1 WWRWRCRERYSSLAM
16 VRSELRC
23 CVLALGDHRAGC
35 VDAIQRLFHMDP
47 ARGCFPGLTGV
58 RDDVRLTIYPRARG
72 IRGVRMMAKQPNW
85 THEQDELLR
94 KHYAD
99 TPIDELLVMFPGRG
113 AHGIRKRAQKIGVRK
128 DFKKPFYDPDWLR
141 HHYVNL
147 GLTTTEIGEMAG
159 VHRDTIL
166 YWLRKHGIPRRQA
179 GYRLRMRPE
188 EVAKLRRLYHV
199 ERRSSRDIAA
209 KLGHSK
215 DTILYRMKKAGI
227 PRRDRIEAAPRGE
240 DHPQWKGGRYVT
252 SEGYVKT
259 MCPGHPRADSQ
270 G

>member
-1 WWRWRCRERYSSLAM
+1 
-16 VRSELRC
+16 
-23 CVLALGDHRAGC
+23 
-35 VDAIQRLFHMDP
+35 
-47 ARGCFPGLTGV
+47 
-58 RDDVRLTIYPRARG
+58 
-72 IRGVRMMAKQPNW
+72 MMAKQPNW

-99 TPIDELLVMFPGRG
+99 TPIDELLVMFPGRS

-147 GLTTTEIGEMAG
+147 SLTTTEIGEMAG

-270 G
+270 GYVYEHILVMEEKLGRPVLQHEHVHHINEDPADNRPENLMLFASNSEHQKWHWKYGSRRYRRIAQ

>member
-1 WWRWRCRERYSSLAM
+1 
-16 VRSELRC
+16 
-23 CVLALGDHRAGC
+23 
-35 VDAIQRLFHMDP
+35 
-47 ARGCFPGLTGV
+47 
-58 RDDVRLTIYPRARG
+58 
-72 IRGVRMMAKQPNW
+72 MAKQPNW
-85 THEQDELLR
+85 TPEQDELLR

-99 TPIDELLVMFPGRG
+99 TPIDELLVMFPGRS
-113 AHGIRKRAQKIGVRK
+113 AHGIRKRAQKIGVHK

-270 G
+270 GYVYEHILVMEEKLGRPVLQHEHVHHINEDPADNRPENLMLFASNSEHQKWHWKYGSRRYRRIAQ

>member
-1 WWRWRCRERYSSLAM
+1 
-16 VRSELRC
+16 
-23 CVLALGDHRAGC
+23 
-35 VDAIQRLFHMDP
+35 
-47 ARGCFPGLTGV
+47 
-58 RDDVRLTIYPRARG
+58 
-72 IRGVRMMAKQPNW
+72 MMAKQPNW

-99 TPIDELLVMFPGRG
+99 TPIDELLVMFPGRS
-113 AHGIRKRAQKIGVRK
+113 ANGIRKRAQKIGVRK

-270 G
+270 GYVYEHILVMEEKLGRPVLQHEHVHHINEDPADNRPENLMLFASNSEHQKWHWKYGSRRYRRIAQ